1 MSSYQMDMGRI
12 DEEFDLIAAE
22 QKRRKRNLFG
32 GKEANHALNYHLNS
46 DMKTNHNDC
55 DVFMLPSDDNDQF
68 ELIELPDDSSE
79 ISGKSNSRS
88 NPKPKSKA
96 IKPNVAEQ
104 MKFDSRSTL
113 LTKIEKYR
121 AEEEDLLKQ
130 LAVSDDGMTS
140 NLTLRERQDL
150 EDELEVLRTRQA
162 QEIVAL
168 VNEYKPKLTKN
179 VSRNAASAGNVIQ
192 PIDYNMLSDAIHGT
206 SDSRSIRS
214 MSPRVNNK
222 KAPNQMGRTVIQR
235 RIPSKIK
242 AIPMKPQANRNTLIL
257 NSTNGRKTAQAVIE
271 DADHLL
277 AIHELAIETPSNHS
291 LKLQKKHMAP
301 LQLKAD
307 DKDSCSND
315 NSYDEDIFEEEPG
328 PIKQSLSQLVKCNT
342 RPLNPLARNQ
352 RNRVDSVRR

>member
-1 MSSYQMDMGRI
+1 MDMGRI

-46 DMKTNHNDC
+46 DMKTNHDDC

-68 ELIELPDDSSE
+68 ELMELPDDSSE

-121 AEEEDLLKQ
+121 AEEEDLLKK
-130 LAVSDDGMTS
+130 LAVNDDGMTS

-162 QEIVAL
+162 QEIVSL

-192 PIDYNMLSDAIHGT
+192 PIDHNILSDAIHDT

-214 MSPRVNNK
+214 TSPRVNKK

-242 AIPMKPQANRNTLIL
+242 AIPVKPQANRNALIL
-257 NSTNGRKTAQAVIE
+257 NSTNGKKTAQAVIE

-277 AIHELAIETPSNHS
+277 AIHELAIETPSN
-291 LKLQKKHMAP
+291 LKLQKKHMVH
-301 LQLKAD
+301 LQLKTD

-315 NSYDEDIFEEEPG
+315 NSYDEDTFEEELE